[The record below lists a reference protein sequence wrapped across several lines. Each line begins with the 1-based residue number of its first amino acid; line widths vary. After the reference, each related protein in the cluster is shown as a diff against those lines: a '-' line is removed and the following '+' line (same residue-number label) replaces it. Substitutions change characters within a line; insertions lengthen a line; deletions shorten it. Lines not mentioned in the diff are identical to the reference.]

1 LKDLQVWDEVEAW
14 TVDVVGRIDWSP
26 GSDDPKITISKPVKG
41 YTTKIIQR
49 DRLASCLLKVLRE
62 RYPEVQVSFGTAC
75 VGMDLDAIDSANEGS
90 EGGPARSGVVSL
102 APVDGGA
109 PPASVKAR
117 LILGADGV
125 RSEVRKRMTEYN
137 SEIQVQK
144 FEDDNVRVYK
154 TISIRP
160 PSGSLPGRD
169 ETDLNLSVRTEDEL
183 IMEALPT
190 KEGFL
195 IGVLLFRP
203 GDERV
208 LGANT
213 PEAAKQFFEK
223 EFPMLVPFIDEADYG
238 GFAGQKVS
246 SLPSFQSCGPVLH
259 YEDKAVLLGDAIH
272 CVKPYFGLGVNSA
285 FEDVTVL
292 DGCLEET
299 GDDLSAALP
308 LFSARR
314 GEQAVALVSMQR
326 GLDRPGIGSFV
337 FFILPIIL
345 DSIFNKA
352 LPAVFKPA
360 LQTCMQQAG
369 TEFTEIRTRKRID
382 RALQVAVIGGI
393 FAGLFSAGGSA
404 ISAVTTAL
412 SQ

>member
-1 LKDLQVWDEVEAW
+1 MWDEVEEW

-49 DRLASCLLKVLRE
+49 DRLASCLLKVLRD
-62 RYPEVQVSFGTAC
+62 RYPGAVQVSFGTAC
-75 VGMDLDAIDSANEGS
+75 VGMDLDIIAPAGEEGV
-90 EGGPARSGVVSL
+90 ARSGVVSL

-109 PPASVKAR
+109 PPVSVKAR
-117 LILGADGV
+117 FIVGADGV
-125 RSEVRKRMTEYN
+125 RSEVRRRMGEYDE
-137 SEIQVQK
+137 EIRVQK
-144 FEDDNVRVYK
+144 YDDDNVRVYK

-160 PSGSLPGRD
+160 SSGSLPGRD

-183 IMEALPT
+183 IIEALPT

-208 LGANT
+208 LGATT
-213 PEAAKQFFEK
+213 PEAAKEFFQK
-223 EFPMLVPFIDEADYG
+223 EFPMLVPFIAEDDYE
-238 GFAGQKVS
+238 GFARQKVS

-259 YEDKAVLLGDAIH
+259 YENKVVLLGDAIH

-292 DGCLEET
+292 DECLEAAR
-299 GDDLSAALP
+299 DDLAAALP
-308 LFSARR
+308 LYSARR
-314 GEQAVALVSMQR
+314 GEQAMALVSMQR
-326 GLDRPGIGSFV
+326 GLDRPGVGAFV

-345 DSIFNKA
+345 DSIFNRAFPA
-352 LPAVFKPA
+352 LFKPA

-369 TEFTEIRTRKRID
+369 TEFTEIRTRKWID
-382 RALQVAVIGGI
+382 RAMQTAVIGGV
-393 FAGLFSAGGSA
+393 FAGVFSAGGAVIGA
-404 ISAVTTAL
+404 ISVGIAQ
-412 SQ
+412 S